1 MEILLSNIGKKFR
14 TEWIFRGIDYHFKE
28 SKSYAITGHNG
39 SGKSTLLRVIT
50 GMMPA
55 NEGKVIF
62 QNQGIELGNDETYKR
77 ISFAAPYLELIE
89 EFTLQEIL
97 DFHINFKPLIDGVKK
112 DDFFELVYLTRE
124 KTKQLKQFSSG
135 MKQRLKLGLSFF
147 TESDVI
153 FLDEPT
159 TNLDETGIQ
168 WYIDQVS
175 KLKKSKLVIISSNDK
190 REYQFCDEI
199 LDVTAFK

>member
-1 MEILLSNIGKKFR
+1 MEIILSNIGKKFR
-14 TEWIFRGIDYHFKE
+14 TEWIFRGIDYHFEKN
-28 SKSYAITGHNG
+28 KSYAITGHNG
-39 SGKSTLLRVIT
+39 SGKSTLLRVIS
-50 GMMPA
+50 GIMPS
-55 NEGKVIF
+55 NEGKIIYQSHGLAV
-62 QNQGIELGNDETYKR
+62 GNDDAYKK

-89 EFTLQEIL
+89 EFTLSEIL
-97 DFHINFKPLIDGVKK
+97 DFHINFKPLLSGIKK
-112 DDFFELVYLTRE
+112 EDFFESVYLTKE
-124 KTKQLKQFSSG
+124 KDKPLKQFSSG

-147 TESDVI
+147 TESEVI

-159 TNLDETGIQ
+159 TNLDEKGIQ

-190 REYQFCDEI
+190 REYQFCDEF

>member
-14 TEWIFRGIDYHFKE
+14 TEWIFRGIDYHFEE

-62 QNQGIELGNDETYKR
+62 QNQGTELGNDETYKR

-89 EFTLQEIL
+89 EFSLSEIL
-97 DFHINFKPLIDGVKK
+97 DFHINFKPLIEGVKK
-112 DDFFELVYLTRE
+112 DDFFELVYLTKE

>member
-14 TEWIFRGIDYHFKE
+14 TEWIFRGIDYHFE
-28 SKSYAITGHNG
+28 ERKSYAITGHNG

-62 QNQGIELGNDETYKR
+62 QNQGTELGNDETYKR

-89 EFTLQEIL
+89 EFSLSEIL
-97 DFHINFKPLIDGVKK
+97 DFHINFKPLIEGVKK
-112 DDFFELVYLTRE
+112 DDFFELVYLTKE

>member
-14 TEWIFRGIDYHFKE
+14 TEWIFRGIDYHFEE

-62 QNQGIELGNDETYKR
+62 QNQGTELGNDETYKR

-97 DFHINFKPLIDGVKK
+97 DFHINFKPLLDGVKK

>member
-1 MEILLSNIGKKFR
+1 
-14 TEWIFRGIDYHFKE
+14 
-28 SKSYAITGHNG
+28 
-39 SGKSTLLRVIT
+39 
-50 GMMPA
+50 
-55 NEGKVIF
+55 
-62 QNQGIELGNDETYKR
+62 
-77 ISFAAPYLELIE
+77 
-89 EFTLQEIL
+89 
-97 DFHINFKPLIDGVKK
+97 
-112 DDFFELVYLTRE
+112 
-124 KTKQLKQFSSG
+124 

>member
-14 TEWIFRGIDYHFKE
+14 TEWIFRGIDYHFE
-28 SKSYAITGHNG
+28 AGKSYAITGHNG
-39 SGKSTLLRVIT
+39 SGKSTLLRVIS

-55 NEGKVIF
+55 NEGKVIY
-62 QNQGIELGNDETYKR
+62 QNNGLVIGNEETYKR

-89 EFTLQEIL
+89 ELTLAEIL
-97 DFHINFKPLIDGVKK
+97 DFHVNFKPFLPDINKE
-112 DDFFELVYLTRE
+112 DFFNLVFLTKE
-124 KTKQLKQFSSG
+124 KNKPLKQFSSG

-147 TESDVI
+147 TESDVV

-190 REYQFCDEI
+190 REYQFCEEI